1 MTSRPQMIINVL
13 QANPGQQFTARQLAQ
28 KIIDHYSAELAEK
41 RKNPRFVSDEA
52 FLSQIT
58 AEVGGSRT
66 VKAKAMCPQVMTR
79 DKPRPRLFY
88 WGESVVEQTNANV
101 APEPTVETVSLTEH
115 SLYPILIDY
124 LSQEEGLLCRRIDE
138 KRSSN
143 NKGLG
148 GNHWLYPDIVAL
160 EPLDK
165 EWDDVVQNC
174 VRHSEGRLTRLWS
187 FEVKK
192 QLNRSNVRECFFQ
205 AVSNS
210 SWAHFGY
217 LVATEINED
226 KQRSVER
233 ELQMLCALH
242 GIGVILLDP
251 HDFSNSQTLIPASE
265 RTSVDWQS
273 VNRLVEE
280 NRDFKDFIE
289 LVGEYHQTGKIHK
302 SLWNK

>member
-13 QANPGQQFTARQLAQ
+13 QANPDKQFTARQLAQ
-28 KIIDHYSAELAEK
+28 KIIDHYGAELAEK
-41 RKNPRFVSDEA
+41 RKNPRFASDEA

-88 WGESVVEQTNANV
+88 WGESVVEQADAHV
-101 APEPTVETVSLTEH
+101 APEPTVESVSFTEH

-124 LSQEEGLLCRRIDE
+124 LSQEEGLLCRRIDD

-217 LVATEINED
+217 LVAIEINED

-242 GIGVILLDP
+242 GIGVILLNP
-251 HDFSNSQTLIPASE
+251 HDFSNSQTLIPARE
-265 RTSVDWQS
+265 RASVDWKS

-302 SLWNK
+302 TLWNK

>member
-41 RKNPRFVSDEA
+41 RKNPRFTSDED

-88 WGESVVEQTNANV
+88 WGESVVEKTDSNV

-226 KQRSVER
+226 
-233 ELQMLCALH
+233 
-242 GIGVILLDP
+242 
-251 HDFSNSQTLIPASE
+251 
-265 RTSVDWQS
+265 
-273 VNRLVEE
+273 
-280 NRDFKDFIE
+280 
-289 LVGEYHQTGKIHK
+289 
-302 SLWNK
+302 

>member
-13 QANPGQQFTARQLAQ
+13 QANPGKQFTARQLAQ

-41 RKNPRFVSDEA
+41 RKNPRFTSDED

-88 WGESVVEQTNANV
+88 WGESVVEKTDSNV

-251 HDFSNSQTLIPASE
+251 HDFSNSQTLIPARE

-302 SLWNK
+302 TLWNK

>member
-160 EPLDK
+160 ELLDK